1 MAGRPY
7 DVWPIGR
14 PIRRSGAVW
23 ELGKCTQWV
32 VSRHVRPSSRKSEA
46 GVTRHNQTK
55 VGHSFFDVG
64 FWGWNGPAR
73 LPLRTSATSQK
84 RTFSCDGRPKESP
97 AEAGLKLRVR
107 VYESVGRR
115 VGTSSRKRASKETM
129 ADRCHINPVHA
140 FARNLGG
147 CVLFIDAAPPVVD
160 RCTS

>member
-7 DVWPIGR
+7 SVWPNGR
-14 PIRRSGAVW
+14 PIQRSGAVW

-84 RTFSCDGRPKESP
+84 RTFSCDGRPKKSP
-97 AEAGLKLRVR
+97 ARGGAEFKSQSL
-107 VYESVGRR
+107 
-115 VGTSSRKRASKETM
+115 RKRMPSGWHILTDTGKQRDHGRSMPHKPGPCLRPKPGRLRAVH
-129 ADRCHINPVHA
+129 RCCAI
-140 FARNLGG
+140 G
-147 CVLFIDAAPPVVD
+147 C
-160 RCTS
+160 